1 MRRFLALI
9 GLFSLLP
16 DAVLPAG
23 PAAAE
28 PRLVFGS
35 PSGVAEIP
43 FQLYGNHIYVRGR
56 VGDSD
61 SLWVVLDTGASGAS
75 ISASKASS
83 LRLPVQSGGTAH
95 GAGGVVESG
104 LVRGATIRIPGLE
117 LQDQMLSTL
126 PLDGIA
132 LQTGRTMDVIVGHAL
147 LSRAVV
153 EIDYAARLLRITDPA
168 KFRPPSNATSL
179 PLTFKQNLPYTK
191 ATIEVPGR
199 KPIAGTF
206 VLDAGAATALSLSPD
221 LTEREKVLEAVPKTL
236 RARGGGVGGQ
246 VETRV
251 GRIDRL
257 RLGPYA
263 VERPVTTFRLPGPGG
278 ISADGTA
285 GNIGG
290 DVLRRFDVTFDYG
303 HQRMWLAPNSA
314 LGDPFEAD
322 MSGLV
327 TQMLADSTHGMK
339 VLWLQDDSPAA
350 EAGIAA
356 GDVIE
361 AVDGRSID
369 EATPVGV
376 REMFRKPEKTY
387 QLTVRRG
394 DERREVKLTTRRL
407 I

>member
-1 MRRFLALI
+1 MRRSLALI
-9 GLFSLLP
+9 GLLSLLP
-16 DAVLPAG
+16 VG

-61 SLWVVLDTGASGAS
+61 SLWIVLDTGASGAS
-75 ISASKASS
+75 ISASKASK
-83 LRLPVQSGGTAH
+83 LGLEVQSGGQAH

-104 LVRGATIRIPGLE
+104 TVRGATIRMPGLE
-117 LQDQMLSTL
+117 LQDQVLSTL
-126 PLDGIA
+126 PLDAIEV
-132 LQTGRTMDVIVGHAL
+132 QTGRAMDVVVGHAL
-147 LSRAVV
+147 FSRAVV
-153 EIDYAARLLRITDPA
+153 EIDYAARLLRISDPG
-168 KFRPPSNATSL
+168 KFKPPSGATSL

-206 VLDAGAATALSLSPD
+206 VLDSGAATALSLSPD
-221 LTEREKVLEAVPKTL
+221 LTEREKLLAAVPNTL
-236 RARGGGVGGQ
+236 RARAGGVGGQ
-246 VETRV
+246 VETRI

-278 ISADGTA
+278 ISSAGTA

-290 DVLRRFDVTFDYG
+290 DVLRRFDVTFHYG
-303 HQRMWLAPNSA
+303 HQRMWLAPNAA

-339 VLWLQDDSPAA
+339 VLWLQDGSPAT

-361 AVDGRSID
+361 AVDGRSI
-369 EATPVGV
+369 AALTPVAV
-376 REMFRKPEKTY
+376 REMFRRPEQTY

>member
-1 MRRFLALI
+1 MRHFLAFLAI
-9 GLFSLLP
+9 PGLLSLLS
-16 DAVLPAG
+16 VG

-28 PRLVFGS
+28 PRLVFDS
-35 PSGVAEIP
+35 PTGVAEIP

-75 ISASKASS
+75 ISASKAKS
-83 LRLPVQSGGTAH
+83 LGLAVQSGGQAH

-104 LVRGATIRIPGLE
+104 TVFGAVIRIPGVTLE
-117 LQDQMLSTL
+117 DQILSTL
-126 PLDGIA
+126 PLDAIA
-132 LQTGRTMDVIVGHAL
+132 LQTGRPMDVIVGHAL

-153 EIDYAARLLRITDPA
+153 EIDYAARVLRITDPA
-168 KFRPPSNATSL
+168 KFKPPSGAASL

-206 VLDAGAATALSLSPD
+206 VLDAGAATAVSLAPD
-221 LTEREKVLEAVPKTL
+221 LTEREKLLAAVPKTL
-236 RARGGGVGGQ
+236 RARAGGVGGQ
-246 VETRV
+246 VENRV

-263 VERPVTTFRLPGPGG
+263 VERPITTFRLPGPGG
-278 ISADGTA
+278 ISADGTE

-290 DVLRRFDVTFDYG
+290 EVLRRFDVTFDYPG
-303 HQRMWLAPNSA
+303 KRLWLSPNAA
-314 LGDPFEAD
+314 LADPFEAD

-327 TQMLADSTHGMK
+327 TSMVADSTRK
-339 VLWLQDDSPAA
+339 QEWRVLWLQDGSPAV
-350 EAGIAA
+350 EAGIQP

-361 AVDGRSID
+361 AIDGKPIA
-369 EATPVGV
+369 ELTPPSA
-376 REMFRKPEKTY
+376 RELLRQPEKTY

>member
-1 MRRFLALI
+1 MRHPLALMAA
-9 GLFSLLP
+9 LALLGVAP
-16 DAVLPAG
+16 QPAG
-23 PAAAE
+23 SAAAA
-28 PRLVFGS
+28 PRLVFDS

-75 ISASKASS
+75 ISASVAS
-83 LRLPVQSGGTAH
+83 RLGLQVQSGGQAH

-104 LVRGATIRIPGLE
+104 TVREATIRIPGVELE
-117 LQDQMLSTL
+117 GQMLSTL
-126 PLDGIA
+126 PLDGIE
-132 LQTGRTMDVIVGHAL
+132 LQTGRSMDVIVGHAL
-147 LSRAVV
+147 LSLAVV

-168 KFRPPSNATSL
+168 RFKPPSGATSL
-179 PLTFKQNLPYTK
+179 PLTFKQNLPYVK

-199 KPIAGTF
+199 RSIAGTF
-206 VLDAGAATALSLSPD
+206 VLDSGAATALSLSPD
-221 LTEREKVLEAVPKTL
+221 LTEREKLLEAVPRTL
-236 RARGGGVGGQ
+236 RARAGGVGGQ
-246 VETRV
+246 VENRV

-290 DVLRRFDVTFDYG
+290 DVLRRFDVTFDYN
-303 HQRMWLAPNSA
+303 HERMWLSPNAA
-314 LGDPFEAD
+314 LAEAFEAD

-327 TQMLADSTHGMK
+327 TQVLADSTHGMK
-339 VLWLQDDSPAA
+339 VVWLQDGSPAA

>member
-1 MRRFLALI
+1 MRRFLAFLAMP
-9 GLFSLLP
+9 GLLSLLP
-16 DAVLPAG
+16 VG

-75 ISASKASS
+75 ISASKATE
-83 LRLPVQSGGTAH
+83 LGLQVQSGGQAH

-104 LVRGATIRIPGLE
+104 LVRGATIRLPGLE

-126 PLDGIA
+126 PLDAIEV
-132 LQTGRTMDVIVGHAL
+132 QTGRPMDVVVGHAL
-147 LSRAVV
+147 LSVAVV

-168 KFRPPSNATSL
+168 KFKPPSAATSL

-199 KPIAGTF
+199 KPIDGTF
-206 VLDAGAATALSLSPD
+206 VLDSGAATALSLSAD
-221 LTEREKVLEAVPKTL
+221 LTEREKLLAAVPNTL
-236 RARGGGVGGQ
+236 RARAGGVGGQ
-246 VETRV
+246 VENRV
-251 GRIDRL
+251 GRIGRL
-257 RLGPYA
+257 RLGPFA

-278 ISADGTA
+278 ISAEGTA

-290 DVLRRFDVTFDYG
+290 EVLRRFDVTFDYG
-303 HQRMWLAPNSA
+303 HQRMWLSPNAA
-314 LGDPFEAD
+314 LADPFEAD

-339 VLWLQDDSPAA
+339 VLWLQDGSPAT
-350 EAGIAA
+350 EAGIVA

-361 AVDGRSID
+361 AVEGRSI
-369 EATPVGV
+369 AALTPVAV
-376 REMFRKPEKTY
+376 REMFRKPEQTY
-387 QLTVRRG
+387 RLTVRRG